1 MALKPRPTHKERGPW
16 IILKK
21 LGTLLPV
28 WLCLL
33 SQVSKTGQTHLLC
46 APGLSGTQSGGRW
59 GREDGS
65 HCGSARG
72 PGPPGPSRPKAK
84 PRRRQMRF
92 HSQAASLQ
100 AMGLSHLLSLQTSDV
115 NVFVLK
121 KKKKAEVQAEE
132 MSGREWEW
140 GRSPGLPRPQAGPQL
155 PFLPPRRARAP
166 PVCVLVGG
174 NLSRTLG
181 PSRSGCLKEQ
191 FQSTGG
197 AGARM

>member
-1 MALKPRPTHKERGPW
+1 MALKPRPTHKERGPR

-33 SQVSKTGQTHLLC
+33 SQVSKTGQTHLLR

-72 PGPPGPSRPKAK
+72 PGPPGPSRPKAN
-84 PRRRQMRF
+84 PRRRRMRF

-115 NVFVLK
+115 KVFVLK
-121 KKKKAEVQAEE
+121 KKKKAEVRAEE
-132 MSGREWEW
+132 MSGREWE
-140 GRSPGLPRPQAGPQL
+140 
-155 PFLPPRRARAP
+155 
-166 PVCVLVGG
+166 
-174 NLSRTLG
+174 
-181 PSRSGCLKEQ
+181 
-191 FQSTGG
+191 
-197 AGARM
+197 